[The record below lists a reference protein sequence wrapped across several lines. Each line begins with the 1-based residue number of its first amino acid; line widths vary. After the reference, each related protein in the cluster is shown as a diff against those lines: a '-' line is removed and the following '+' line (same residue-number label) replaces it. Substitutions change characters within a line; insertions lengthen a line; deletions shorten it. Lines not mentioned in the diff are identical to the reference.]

1 MDAHASQRGASL
13 IELIVVIALASVMAG
28 FAVPALLAGVDANR
42 GAAAARYLAAR
53 MYETRFEAVKR
64 SAFVALRFQ
73 AVGDD
78 YTFTPVLDGNHNG
91 VRTADIASGID
102 RPIGDR
108 SRLGHL
114 FTGVTFGL
122 DSKVG
127 PIDGG
132 SSGNAADPI
141 RLGASDILSFNPN
154 GSSSSGTVY
163 LRSRNG
169 RHFAVRILGATGRT
183 RVFAFN
189 ASKKKW
195 QVQ

>member
-91 VRTADIASGID
+91 VRTADIAGGID

-163 LRSRNG
+163 LRTRNG